1 MPIKLIAKVATHPL
15 ADSPVVVILSCVAV
29 ICAML
34 LLAIGPSVSQQQKSR
49 KQPLKM
55 WISLQ
60 NVRVGIN
67 GVSVDADIIIKNNNQ
82 KPVTLNSIMLYFTEN
97 AEIHALDV
105 TVYGAT
111 LPAELKPYQELD
123 LGLNSLANR
132 PLMEGIE
139 SEAWA
144 LCEIDGQS
152 LESRH
157 TLFTM

>member
-67 GVSVDADIIIKNNNQ
+67 GVSVDADIIIKGT
-82 KPVTLNSIMLYFTEN
+82 KV
-97 AEIHALDV
+97 DG
-105 TVYGAT
+105 VYSAD
-111 LPAELKPYQELD
+111 PELD
-123 LGLNSLANR
+123 PEAKKLDSL
-132 PLMEGIE
+132 
-139 SEAWA
+139 
-144 LCEIDGQS
+144 
-152 LESRH
+152 
-157 TLFTM
+157 TYK